1 MVAMERSGRSTIMTD
16 IWRKTLGPAL
26 ARPLGILLA
35 MPLLVVALGAFIS
48 WSTWRNQTSLA
59 MQEATKSF
67 EEAAQLVQQELANAM
82 ASGDAVLRALR
93 QHLDQRQGVLDPE
106 AFAWEMRSQFWARP
120 TLAYIGYGTETGNY
134 FGVFPDDDGKTV
146 LTQRVRAHP
155 DDVTCRLEEFHFG
168 ETTLQ
173 SIRVD
178 EAHGYDPRT
187 RPWYSD
193 TLAANAR
200 IASEPYVW
208 YDSGIVGVTVS
219 EPYRAPGS
227 GAAAPPLGVIEIDFN
242 TNSLSMLVEDLGRK
256 LDALVFIYSDDHKVL
271 AFPGRRQQ
279 HEQGKLGQGEITL
292 VGDLRVAAVQ
302 EYFADNSATA
312 IDVRDKGGQLPVQ
325 VGKKRWLASVQSVDL
340 PGGREWTAVAL
351 GSLDDRLAAAES
363 TLTRT
368 IISVAVAVFFVCLLS
383 VLFARH
389 IIRSYVRVQRAE
401 RAAAKAEDAV
411 RQIGAYNLF
420 RILGEGGMGQV
431 WLAQHGLLARPV
443 AVKLIHQQNFDDMD
457 AADRGQAMQ
466 RFERE
471 AQTLAQLRSP
481 NTITI
486 YDFGHSDNGD
496 LFYAMELLDGMDLCD
511 LVEQYGPQPLSR
523 VIPIL
528 IQAARSLAEAHDQG
542 LVHRDIKPANIYLC
556 RMAGEVDT
564 VKVLDFGMV
573 KQVRTDAD
581 ARLTMA
587 GTVEGTPAYMAPEQA
602 RDRADIDGRADLY
615 ALALVAYFLLS
626 GQEIFLRD
634 APLACLIAS
643 MNDPAPPIS
652 DLCAGIDEDHPL
664 VSLLLGCLEKDPN
677 HRPDSMKVFIDAL
690 LSIQIMAD
698 SSDVPWTEK
707 VRTAWWDAVPSADF
721 STSEF
726 DQDGAGKQ
734 LLRG

>member
-1 MVAMERSGRSTIMTD
+1 MERSGRSTIMTD

-35 MPLLVVALGAFIS
+35 MPLLVIALGVFIT

-59 MQEATKSF
+59 QQEATKSF
-67 EEAAQLVQQELANAM
+67 EEAAQLVRQELSNALS
-82 ASGDAVLRALR
+82 SGDAVLRALR
-93 QHLDQRQGVLDPE
+93 QHLDQRQG
-106 AFAWEMRSQFWARP
+106 AFDAAAFGWEMRSQFWARP
-120 TLAYIGYGTETGNY
+120 TLAYIGYGTATGNY
-134 FGVFPDDDGKTV
+134 FGVYPDDSDEII
-146 LTQRVRAHP
+146 LTQRVRQQP
-155 DDVTCRLEEFHFG
+155 SDVTCRLEDFSFG
-168 ETTLQ
+168 QTALE

-178 EAHGYDPRT
+178 EAYGYDPRT
-187 RPWYSD
+187 RPWYAD
-193 TLAANAR
+193 TIQADTR
-200 IASEPYVW
+200 IASAPYVW
-208 YDSGIVGVTVS
+208 FDSGIVGVTVS
-219 EPYRAPGS
+219 EPYRAPG
-227 GAAAPPLGVIEIDFN
+227 AAADTSPLGVIEIDFN

-256 LDALVFIYSDDHKVL
+256 MDALVFIYSDDHKVL
-271 AFPGRRQQ
+271 AFPGLRQQ
-279 HEQGKLGQGEITL
+279 HEQNKLGQGEMTV
-292 VGDLRVAAVQ
+292 VGDLPVAAVQ
-302 EYFADNSATA
+302 EFFANSSPAAVAARET
-312 IDVRDKGGQLPVQ
+312 GGQVALR
-325 VGKKRWLASVQSVDL
+325 VGDKRWLASVQTVAL
-340 PGGREWTAVAL
+340 PGERQWTAVAL

-363 TLTRT
+363 TLMRS
-368 IISVAVAVFFVCLLS
+368 IVSVAVAVLLVCLLS

-401 RAAAKAEDAV
+401 RAAAQAEDAV
-411 RQIGAYNLF
+411 RKIGAYNLF

-457 AADRGQAMQ
+457 VADRSQAMT

-486 YDFGHSDNGD
+486 YDFGHSENGD

-511 LVEQYGPQPLSR
+511 LVEQYGPQPLAR

-528 IQAARSLAEAHDQG
+528 IQAARSLSEAHEQG

-556 RMAGEVDT
+556 RMAGEVDI

-573 KQVRTDAD
+573 RQVRTEAD
-581 ARLTMA
+581 SRLTMA

-615 ALALVAYFLLS
+615 ALALVGYFLLS

-652 DLCAGIDEDHPL
+652 DLCAIDADHPL

-677 HRPDSMKVFIDAL
+677 NRPESMKVFIDAL
-690 LSIQIMAD
+690 LSIPPSPEHAWTA
-698 SSDVPWTEK
+698 SS
-707 VRTAWWDAVPSADF
+707 RAAWWDAVPSADF
-721 STSEF
+721 SMSEF
-726 DQDGAGKQ
+726 NQDMTGKQ
-734 LLRG
+734 LVRG